1 MRLPAAR
8 LPTTKRAAGAAR
20 HDDTVERAFELAA
33 ADPAR
38 LDDLLGALRLGWL
51 WVPLPD
57 DGAPVTDGSAVQLP
71 TVRYLGDVFI
81 PAYTSAPRLQRAVPD
96 PPEGRRTP
104 VIPHV
109 VVRAADLARRLPPDL
124 GIALNPGSPRS
135 IPVSPAGVG
144 EIAAEHA
151 TVGGCRVSVGP
162 PPAIPPAML
171 AAVAASLRPIAA
183 AREAAT
189 AWLTVHATPH
199 PAASQPQPGQAPA
212 AHASPGQPPAAQSA
226 DQPEADQPEADQP
239 EADQPEADQ
248 PEADQ
253 PEADQ
258 CEADQCEA
266 DQPEA
271 DQPEA
276 DQCEADQC
284 EADQCEADQSE
295 ADQPAA
301 QPRAGQAGAG
311 MIISVRLDDPADAA
325 VRDAVIAA
333 VQGAVAAPGLTAW
346 PVDVTF
352 PGEGEPDIIDR
363 WVAAAAAPF
372 YQRDLARIELP
383 APRRP
388 AS

>member
-8 LPTTKRAAGAAR
+8 LPTTKRAVGAAR

-71 TVRYLGDVFI
+71 TVRYLGDTFI
-81 PAYTSAPRLQRAVPD
+81 PAYTSAPRLERAAAD
-96 PPEGRRTP
+96 PPEGRRPP

-151 TVGGCRVSVGP
+151 TVGGSRVSVGP
-162 PPAIPPAML
+162 PPAIPSALL
-171 AAVAASLRPIAA
+171 AAIAA
-183 AREAAT
+183 GLRSIAPAREAAT
-189 AWLTVHATPH
+189 AWLTVHATSH
-199 PAASQPQPGQAPA
+199 PAASHPA
-212 AHASPGQPPAAQSA
+212 ADHPATSHPAASH
-226 DQPEADQPEADQP
+226 
-239 EADQPEADQ
+239 
-248 PEADQ
+248 
-253 PEADQ
+253 
-258 CEADQCEA
+258 
-266 DQPEA
+266 
-271 DQPEA
+271 
-276 DQCEADQC
+276 
-284 EADQCEADQSE
+284 
-295 ADQPAA
+295 PAA
-301 QPRAGQAGAG
+301 GQSGAGQSGGGQSGAGQSGTGSPGAG

-325 VRDAVIAA
+325 ARDAVIAA
-333 VQGAVAAPGLTAW
+333 VQGAVAAEPGMTAW

-363 WVAAAAAPF
+363 WIAAAAAPF
-372 YQRDLARIELP
+372 YQRDTARIELP

>member
-8 LPTTKRAAGAAR
+8 LPITKRAAGAAR

-162 PPAIPPAML
+162 PPAIPPALL

-199 PAASQPQPGQAPA
+199 PAAAQPQPGQAPA

-226 DQPEADQPEADQP
+226 DQSEADQS
-239 EADQPEADQ
+239 
-248 PEADQ
+248 
-253 PEADQ
+253 
-258 CEADQCEA
+258 EADQCEA

-271 DQPEA
+271 DQL
-276 DQCEADQC
+276 
-284 EADQCEADQSE
+284 
-295 ADQPAA
+295 
-301 QPRAGQAGAG
+301 RAGQAGAG

-333 VQGAVAAPGLTAW
+333 VQGAVAAPGMAAW

>member
-8 LPTTKRAAGAAR
+8 LPTTKRAVGAAR

-71 TVRYLGDVFI
+71 TVRYLGDTFI
-81 PAYTSAPRLQRAVPD
+81 PAYTSAPRLERAAAD
-96 PPEGRRTP
+96 PPEGRRPP

-151 TVGGCRVSVGP
+151 TVGGSRVSVGP
-162 PPAIPPAML
+162 PPALPPALL
-171 AAVAASLRPIAA
+171 AAIAASLRPISP

-189 AWLTVHATPH
+189 AWLTVQSTRH
-199 PAASQPQPGQAPA
+199 PASGQPASGHPASGHPGAEQSGAGQPGAGQLA
-212 AHASPGQPPAAQSA
+212 PGQPAAEPSGGGQS
-226 DQPEADQPEADQP
+226 
-239 EADQPEADQ
+239 
-248 PEADQ
+248 
-253 PEADQ
+253 
-258 CEADQCEA
+258 
-266 DQPEA
+266 
-271 DQPEA
+271 
-276 DQCEADQC
+276 
-284 EADQCEADQSE
+284 
-295 ADQPAA
+295 
-301 QPRAGQAGAG
+301 GAG

-325 VRDAVIAA
+325 ARDAVIAA
-333 VQGAVAAPGLTAW
+333 VQGAVAAAPGMTAW

-363 WVAAAAAPF
+363 WVAAASAPF
-372 YQRDLARIELP
+372 YQRDAARIELP

>member
-8 LPTTKRAAGAAR
+8 LPTTKRAVSAAR

-81 PAYTSAPRLQRAVPD
+81 PAYTSAPRLQRATPD
-96 PPEGRRTP
+96 PPEGRRPP

-162 PPAIPPAML
+162 PPATPPALL
-171 AAVAASLRPIAA
+171 AAIAASLRPIPP

-189 AWLTVHATPH
+189 AWLTVHATGQSAAGQSAAGPSAAGQAAAGQSAAGQPGPGRSAAEQPGGGQSAEEPSAGQPVAGH
-199 PAASQPQPGQAPA
+199 PAAGQSGAR
-212 AHASPGQPPAAQSA
+212 QS
-226 DQPEADQPEADQP
+226 
-239 EADQPEADQ
+239 
-248 PEADQ
+248 
-253 PEADQ
+253 
-258 CEADQCEA
+258 
-266 DQPEA
+266 
-271 DQPEA
+271 
-276 DQCEADQC
+276 
-284 EADQCEADQSE
+284 
-295 ADQPAA
+295 
-301 QPRAGQAGAG
+301 GAG

-325 VRDAVIAA
+325 ARDAVIAA
-333 VQGAVAAPGLTAW
+333 VQGAVAAAPSMTSW

-363 WVAAAAAPF
+363 WVAAASAPF
-372 YQRDLARIELP
+372 YQRDAARIELP
-383 APRRP
+383 APRP

>member
-199 PAASQPQPGQAPA
+199 PAAAQPQPGQAPA

-226 DQPEADQPEADQP
+226 DQHEADQP
-239 EADQPEADQ
+239 
-248 PEADQ
+248 
-253 PEADQ
+253 
-258 CEADQCEA
+258 EA

>member
-8 LPTTKRAAGAAR
+8 LPTTKRAIGAAR

-81 PAYTSAPRLQRAVPD
+81 PAYTSAPRLQRAAAD
-96 PPEGRRTP
+96 PPEGRRPP

-162 PPAIPPAML
+162 PPAIPPALL
-171 AAVAASLRPIAA
+171 AAIAASLRPITA

-189 AWLTVHATPH
+189 AWLTVHATRH
-199 PAASQPQPGQAPA
+199 PAARQPA
-212 AHASPGQPPAAQSA
+212 AGHPAPGQPG
-226 DQPEADQPEADQP
+226 
-239 EADQPEADQ
+239 
-248 PEADQ
+248 
-253 PEADQ
+253 
-258 CEADQCEA
+258 
-266 DQPEA
+266 
-271 DQPEA
+271 
-276 DQCEADQC
+276 
-284 EADQCEADQSE
+284 ADQSGVG
-295 ADQPAA
+295 QSG
-301 QPRAGQAGAG
+301 AGQSGAGRSGAG

-325 VRDAVIAA
+325 ARDAVIAA
-333 VQGAVAAPGLTAW
+333 VQGAVAAAPGMTAW

-372 YQRDLARIELP
+372 YQRDAARIELP

>member
-226 DQPEADQPEADQP
+226 DQ
-239 EADQPEADQ
+239 
-248 PEADQ
+248 
-253 PEADQ
+253 
-258 CEADQCEA
+258 
-266 DQPEA
+266 
-271 DQPEA
+271 
-276 DQCEADQC
+276 
-284 EADQCEADQSE
+284 SE

>member
-8 LPTTKRAAGAAR
+8 LPTAKRAAGAAR

-81 PAYTSAPRLQRAVPD
+81 PAYTSAPRLQRAAAD
-96 PPEGRRTP
+96 PPDGHRPP

-162 PPAIPPAML
+162 PPAIPSALL
-171 AAVAASLRPIAA
+171 AAIAASLRPVTP

-189 AWLTVHATPH
+189 AWLTVHATSH
-199 PAASQPQPGQAPA
+199 PAAAG
-212 AHASPGQPPAAQSA
+212 QSA
-226 DQPEADQPEADQP
+226 
-239 EADQPEADQ
+239 
-248 PEADQ
+248 
-253 PEADQ
+253 
-258 CEADQCEA
+258 
-266 DQPEA
+266 
-271 DQPEA
+271 
-276 DQCEADQC
+276 
-284 EADQCEADQSE
+284 
-295 ADQPAA
+295 
-301 QPRAGQAGAG
+301 AGQSGAGSPGAG

-325 VRDAVIAA
+325 ARDAVIAA
-333 VQGAVAAPGLTAW
+333 VQGAVAAEPGMTAW

-363 WVAAAAAPF
+363 WIAAAAAPF
-372 YQRDLARIELP
+372 YQRDAARIELP

>member
-8 LPTTKRAAGAAR
+8 LPTAKRAAGAAR

-71 TVRYLGDVFI
+71 TVRYLGDVFV
-81 PAYTSAPRLQRAVPD
+81 PAYTSAPRLQRAAAD
-96 PPEGRRTP
+96 PPEGRRPP

-162 PPAIPPAML
+162 PPAIPSALL
-171 AAVAASLRPIAA
+171 AAIAASLRPITP

-189 AWLTVHATPH
+189 AWLTVHATSH
-199 PAASQPQPGQAPA
+199 PAAE
-212 AHASPGQPPAAQSA
+212 QSG
-226 DQPEADQPEADQP
+226 
-239 EADQPEADQ
+239 
-248 PEADQ
+248 
-253 PEADQ
+253 
-258 CEADQCEA
+258 
-266 DQPEA
+266 
-271 DQPEA
+271 
-276 DQCEADQC
+276 
-284 EADQCEADQSE
+284 
-295 ADQPAA
+295 
-301 QPRAGQAGAG
+301 AGSSGAG

-333 VQGAVAAPGLTAW
+333 VQGAVAAEPGVTAW

-363 WVAAAAAPF
+363 WIAAAAAPF
-372 YQRDLARIELP
+372 YQRDTARIELP

>member
-8 LPTTKRAAGAAR
+8 LPTTKRAAAAAR

-81 PAYTSAPRLQRAVPD
+81 PAYTSAPRLQRAIPD

-162 PPAIPPAML
+162 PPAIQPALL
-171 AAVAASLRPIAA
+171 AAIAASLRPITA

-189 AWLTVHATPH
+189 AWLTVHAAPR
-199 PAASQPQPGQAPA
+199 PATAQSEAGQGLA
-212 AHASPGQPPAAQSA
+212 AHAAPGRPAAA
-226 DQPEADQPEADQP
+226 
-239 EADQPEADQ
+239 
-248 PEADQ
+248 
-253 PEADQ
+253 
-258 CEADQCEA
+258 
-266 DQPEA
+266 
-271 DQPEA
+271 
-276 DQCEADQC
+276 
-284 EADQCEADQSE
+284 QSE

-301 QPRAGQAGAG
+301 AQPGAGQAGAG

-325 VRDAVIAA
+325 VRDAVIAG
-333 VQGAVAAPGLTAW
+333 VQGAVAAVPGMTAW

-352 PGEGEPDIIDR
+352 PGEGEPDIIDH

-372 YQRDLARIELP
+372 YQRDLPRVELP

>member
-8 LPTTKRAAGAAR
+8 LPTTKRAVGAAR

-71 TVRYLGDVFI
+71 TVRYLGDTFI
-81 PAYTSAPRLQRAVPD
+81 PAYTSAPRLERAAAD
-96 PPEGRRTP
+96 PPEGRRPP

-151 TVGGCRVSVGP
+151 TVGGSRVSVGP
-162 PPAIPPAML
+162 PPAIPSALL
-171 AAVAASLRPIAA
+171 AAIAA
-183 AREAAT
+183 GLRSIAPAREAAT
-189 AWLTVHATPH
+189 AWLTVHATSHPATSH
-199 PAASQPQPGQAPA
+199 PAAGQ
-212 AHASPGQPPAAQSA
+212 SG
-226 DQPEADQPEADQP
+226 
-239 EADQPEADQ
+239 
-248 PEADQ
+248 
-253 PEADQ
+253 
-258 CEADQCEA
+258 
-266 DQPEA
+266 
-271 DQPEA
+271 
-276 DQCEADQC
+276 
-284 EADQCEADQSE
+284 
-295 ADQPAA
+295 
-301 QPRAGQAGAG
+301 AGQSGGGQSGAGQSGTGSPGAG

-325 VRDAVIAA
+325 ARDAVIAA
-333 VQGAVAAPGLTAW
+333 VQGAVAAEPGMTAW

-363 WVAAAAAPF
+363 WIAAAAAPF
-372 YQRDLARIELP
+372 YQRDTARIELP

>member
-8 LPTTKRAAGAAR
+8 LPTTKRAAAAAR

-96 PPEGRRTP
+96 PPEGRRAP
-104 VIPHV
+104 VVPHV

-162 PPAIPPAML
+162 PPAIPPALL
-171 AAVAASLRPIAA
+171 AAIAASLRTIAA

-189 AWLTVHATPH
+189 AWLTVHAAPS
-199 PAASQPQPGQAPA
+199 PAAAQPQAGQRGAGQPGADQPGASQP
-212 AHASPGQPPAAQSA
+212 
-226 DQPEADQPEADQP
+226 
-239 EADQPEADQ
+239 
-248 PEADQ
+248 
-253 PEADQ
+253 
-258 CEADQCEA
+258 
-266 DQPEA
+266 
-271 DQPEA
+271 
-276 DQCEADQC
+276 
-284 EADQCEADQSE
+284 
-295 ADQPAA
+295 
-301 QPRAGQAGAG
+301 GAG

-333 VQGAVAAPGLTAW
+333 VQGAVAAAPSLTAW

-372 YQRDLARIELP
+372 YRRDLPRIELP

-388 AS
+388 AH

>member
-8 LPTTKRAAGAAR
+8 LPTTKRAVSAAR

-81 PAYTSAPRLQRAVPD
+81 PAYTSAPRLQGATPD
-96 PPEGRRTP
+96 PPEGRRPP
-104 VIPHV
+104 VVPHV

-162 PPAIPPAML
+162 PPATPPALL
-171 AAVAASLRPIAA
+171 AAIAASLRPIPP

-189 AWLTVHATPH
+189 AWLTVHATGHPATGHPATDQPTAGPSPAGH
-199 PAASQPQPGQAPA
+199 PAAD
-212 AHASPGQPPAAQSA
+212 QSA
-226 DQPEADQPEADQP
+226 
-239 EADQPEADQ
+239 
-248 PEADQ
+248 
-253 PEADQ
+253 
-258 CEADQCEA
+258 
-266 DQPEA
+266 
-271 DQPEA
+271 
-276 DQCEADQC
+276 
-284 EADQCEADQSE
+284 
-295 ADQPAA
+295 
-301 QPRAGQAGAG
+301 AGQAGAG

-325 VRDAVIAA
+325 ARDAVIAA
-333 VQGAVAAPGLTAW
+333 VQGAVAAAPSMTSW

-363 WVAAAAAPF
+363 WVAAASAPF
-372 YQRDLARIELP
+372 YQRDATRIELP
-383 APRRP
+383 APRP

>member
-8 LPTTKRAAGAAR
+8 LPTTKRAVGAAR

-33 ADPAR
+33 ADPSR

-81 PAYTSAPRLQRAVPD
+81 PAYTSAPRLERAAAD
-96 PPEGRRTP
+96 PPEGRRPP

-162 PPAIPPAML
+162 PPAIPSALL
-171 AAVAASLRPIAA
+171 AAIAASLRPISP

-189 AWLTVHATPH
+189 AWLTVHATSH
-199 PAASQPQPGQAPA
+199 PATEHPT
-212 AHASPGQPPAAQSA
+212 
-226 DQPEADQPEADQP
+226 
-239 EADQPEADQ
+239 
-248 PEADQ
+248 
-253 PEADQ
+253 
-258 CEADQCEA
+258 
-266 DQPEA
+266 
-271 DQPEA
+271 
-276 DQCEADQC
+276 
-284 EADQCEADQSE
+284 
-295 ADQPAA
+295 
-301 QPRAGQAGAG
+301 AGQSGAGQSGAGSPGAG

-325 VRDAVIAA
+325 ARDAVIAA
-333 VQGAVAAPGLTAW
+333 VQGAVAAEPGMTAW

-363 WVAAAAAPF
+363 WIAAAAAPF
-372 YQRDLARIELP
+372 YQSDAARIELP

>member
-8 LPTTKRAAGAAR
+8 LPTTKRAVGAVR

-38 LDDLLGALRLGWL
+38 LDDLLTALRLGWL

-81 PAYTSAPRLQRAVPD
+81 PAYTSAPRLQRAAAD
-96 PPEGRRTP
+96 PPEGRRPP

-151 TVGGCRVSVGP
+151 TVGGCRVTVGP
-162 PPAIPPAML
+162 PPASPPALL
-171 AAVAASLRPIAA
+171 AAIAASLRPISA

-189 AWLTVHATPH
+189 AWLTVHASATQPSPSH
-199 PAASQPQPGQAPA
+199 PATG
-212 AHASPGQPPAAQSA
+212 QSA
-226 DQPEADQPEADQP
+226 PSHPATG
-239 EADQPEADQ
+239 
-248 PEADQ
+248 
-253 PEADQ
+253 
-258 CEADQCEA
+258 
-266 DQPEA
+266 
-271 DQPEA
+271 
-276 DQCEADQC
+276 
-284 EADQCEADQSE
+284 QSG
-295 ADQPAA
+295 
-301 QPRAGQAGAG
+301 AGQSGAGQSGAG

-333 VQGAVAAPGLTAW
+333 VQGAVAAAPSLTAW

-363 WVAAAAAPF
+363 WIAAASAPF
-372 YQRDLARIELP
+372 YQRDAARIELP

>member
-1 MRLPAAR
+1 MKLPAAR
-8 LPTTKRAAGAAR
+8 LPAAKRPDGPAR

-81 PAYTSAPRLQRAVPD
+81 PAYTSAPRLQQAAE
-96 PPEGRRTP
+96 PPEGRPPP
-104 VIPHV
+104 VTPHV
-109 VVRAADLARRLPPDL
+109 VVRAADLARRLPPGL

-162 PPAIPPAML
+162 PPATPQAML
-171 AAVAASLRPIAA
+171 AAIATRLRAIQP

-189 AWLTVHATPH
+189 AWLTVHAT
-199 PAASQPQPGQAPA
+199 A
-212 AHASPGQPPAAQSA
+212 GQPS
-226 DQPEADQPEADQP
+226 
-239 EADQPEADQ
+239 
-248 PEADQ
+248 
-253 PEADQ
+253 
-258 CEADQCEA
+258 
-266 DQPEA
+266 
-271 DQPEA
+271 
-276 DQCEADQC
+276 
-284 EADQCEADQSE
+284 
-295 ADQPAA
+295 
-301 QPRAGQAGAG
+301 AG

-325 VRDAVIAA
+325 ARDAVISAIQA
-333 VQGAVAAPGLTAW
+333 AVAAAPGEAAW

-363 WVAAAAAPF
+363 WVAAASAPF
-372 YQRDLARIELP
+372 YQQDLRAGLP
-383 APRRP
+383 APRGG
-388 AS
+388 AT

>member
-8 LPTTKRAAGAAR
+8 LPTTKRAASAAR

-51 WVPLPD
+51 WLPLPD
-57 DGAPVTDGSAVQLP
+57 DGAPVTDGSAVHLP

-81 PAYTSAPRLQRAVPD
+81 PAYTSAPRLRSAAPD
-96 PPEGRRTP
+96 PPAEGRRPP

-109 VVRAADLARRLPPDL
+109 VVRAADLARRLPPGL

-135 IPVSPAGVG
+135 IPVSPAGVC

-151 TVGGCRVSVGP
+151 TVGGCRVTVGP
-162 PPAIPPAML
+162 PPATPPALL
-171 AAVAASLRPIAA
+171 AAIATSLHPITP

-189 AWLTVHATPH
+189 AWLTVY
-199 PAASQPQPGQAPA
+199 AAG
-212 AHASPGQPPAAQSA
+212 
-226 DQPEADQPEADQP
+226 
-239 EADQPEADQ
+239 
-248 PEADQ
+248 
-253 PEADQ
+253 
-258 CEADQCEA
+258 
-266 DQPEA
+266 
-271 DQPEA
+271 
-276 DQCEADQC
+276 
-284 EADQCEADQSE
+284 
-295 ADQPAA
+295 QPAA
-301 QPRAGQAGAG
+301 EQPAVGPSAVSPSAVSPSAVSPSAASPSAASPSAASPSGPGPSGPGPSGAG
-311 MIISVRLDDPADAA
+311 MIISVRLDDPSDAT

-333 VQGAVAAPGLTAW
+333 VQGAVAAVPEAEW

-352 PGEGEPDIIDR
+352 PGEGEPDVIDR
-363 WVAAAAAPF
+363 WVAAGSAPF
-372 YQRDLARIELP
+372 YQRDIRAELP

>member
-8 LPTTKRAAGAAR
+8 LPATKRTAVR

-38 LDDLLGALRLGWL
+38 LDDLLGALRRGWL

-81 PAYTSAPRLQRAVPD
+81 PAYTSAPRLPRAAAD
-96 PPEGRRTP
+96 PPDAPRDGSRDGPRPP

-109 VVRAADLARRLPPDL
+109 VVRATDLARRLPPGL
-124 GIALNPGSPRS
+124 GIALNPGAPRS
-135 IPVSPAGVG
+135 IPLSPVGVG

-151 TVGGCRVSVGP
+151 IVGGCQVTVGP
-162 PPAIPPAML
+162 PPAAPPALL
-171 AAVAASLRPIAA
+171 AAIAARLRPVAA

-189 AWLTVHATPH
+189 AWLTV
-199 PAASQPQPGQAPA
+199 G
-212 AHASPGQPPAAQSA
+212 PPAGG
-226 DQPEADQPEADQP
+226 
-239 EADQPEADQ
+239 
-248 PEADQ
+248 
-253 PEADQ
+253 
-258 CEADQCEA
+258 
-266 DQPEA
+266 
-271 DQPEA
+271 
-276 DQCEADQC
+276 
-284 EADQCEADQSE
+284 
-295 ADQPAA
+295 
-301 QPRAGQAGAG
+301 AGARAG
-311 MIISVRLDDPADAA
+311 MIISVRLDDPADAG

-333 VQGAVAAPGLTAW
+333 VQDAVAAAPGETAW

-363 WVAAAAAPF
+363 WVAAASAPF
-372 YQRDLARIELP
+372 YQRDVRVELP

-388 AS
+388 AG